1 MERSLAVCVA
11 NLFKFCARFDAKTIC
26 LGGGN
31 LGLVLIDFQSD
42 QIAIWMVQI
51 NLDRPD
57 RSGPSSLTSCNYQG
71 RSGWP

>member
-31 LGLVLIDFQSD
+31 LGLVVIDFQSV
-42 QIAIWMVQI
+42 QIAIWMVHI
-51 NLDRPD
+51 DLDRQDQPAMTIRVDLDPD
-57 RSGPSSLTSCNYQG
+57 Q
-71 RSGWP
+71 SGWP

>member
-31 LGLVLIDFQSD
+31 LSLVVIDFQS
-42 QIAIWMVQI
+42 VQI
-51 NLDRPD
+51 NADRSDQPVVTIRVDLNLD
-57 RSGPSSLTSCNYQG
+57 RSGSP
-71 RSGWP
+71 